1 MAVKMRTGRLTTKT
15 TDPKT
20 GARISDPS
28 VYGMEVDGGKV
39 SSWPEVRTMYQ
50 QGKLKK
56 EFAGRTNLNPEVKSY
71 LEGKTDKLSD
81 TEYEEPILTKM
92 QDAGGSFTG
101 LNMNLKKGGKKY
113 QEMESSFKGA
123 GFEKPSAGMK
133 VHYDVS
139 ERPLSGSNKMQ
150 GRGTTTDLDVI
161 REKKKSDNVV
171 KENPKPG
178 PQPTK
183 EQPMAKMTTLKPTR
197 VSERPAKVKPL
208 AEKEEYSFAPATR
221 GTKTKTKTSA
231 AMTGAGSDL
240 TRAKNPSG
248 KLGAA
253 RVTETEKKGKL
264 GYKREQALFEA
275 KAGTSVSG
283 RDFSN
288 MSAAEIK
295 NKKQEIKQDRRDY
308 RKSSYEGKNV
318 GIKEATMDIRQA
330 RKAQTYTRKAEAGNL
345 SHFTPGYK
353 KGEDKQGPNRIEA
366 FKGSMENATNRNTMK
381 SKLDAIS
388 KKPTNRTNMY

>member
-197 VSERPAKVKPL
+197 VSERPTKAKPL
-208 AEKEEYSFAPATR
+208 AEKEEYSFANPKKKIGDSVSMNPLA
-221 GTKTKTKTSA
+221 GGAKTK
-231 AMTGAGSDL
+231 GAGK
-240 TRAKNPSG
+240 RYAKQVVESAIKPKNI
-248 KLGAA
+248 
-253 RVTETEKKGKL
+253 
-264 GYKREQALFEA
+264 GYNREQALFEA

-288 MSAAEIK
+288 MSSSEIK
-295 NKKQEIKQDRRDY
+295 SKKQELKQDRRDY

-330 RKAQTYTRKAEAGNL
+330 RKAQTYTRKAESGKL
-345 SHFTPGYK
+345 DYFTPGYK
-353 KGEDKQGPNRIEA
+353 KNEDKQGPNRIEA

>member
-1 MAVKMRTGRLTTKT
+1 MAVKKTKIV
-15 TDPKT
+15 DPKT
-20 GARISDPS
+20 GARVADPDFAGARLTS
-28 VYGMEVDGGKV
+28 GSTGT
-39 SSWPEVRTMYQ
+39 SWPEVRKQYK
-50 QGKLKK
+50 QGLRSAEFDRRGIDPELKDYI
-56 EFAGRTNLNPEVKSY
+56 T
-71 LEGKTDKLSD
+71 GKTDRLSEDYDEPVISSGGDVRWTQKL
-81 TEYEEPILTKM
+81 K
-92 QDAGGSFTG
+92 
-101 LNMNLKKGGKKY
+101 
-113 QEMESSFKGA
+113 
-123 GFEKPSAGMK
+123 EK
-133 VHYDVS
+133 
-139 ERPLSGSNKMQ
+139 
-150 GRGTTTDLDVI
+150 
-161 REKKKSDNVV
+161 
-171 KENPKPG
+171 PKPG
-178 PQPTK
+178 PQPVK

-197 VSERPAKVKPL
+197 VVERSVKVKPL
-208 AEKEEYSFAPATR
+208 AEKEEYSFTPATR

-288 MSAAEIK
+288 MSAADIK
-295 NKKQEIKQDRRDY
+295 NKKQELKQDRRDY

-353 KGEDKQGPNRIEA
+353 KNEDKQGPNRIEA
-366 FKGSMENATNRNTMK
+366 FKGSMENAANRNTMK

-388 KKPTNRTNMY
+388 KKPTNKTSMY

>member
-1 MAVKMRTGRLTTKT
+1 MAIMRTNRLTSKT
-15 TDPKT
+15 TPPKT
-20 GARISDPS
+20 ITTKNVTVTKKSRPMGMYIDPS
-28 VYGMEVDGGKV
+28 GEIKAKNATLTQADWSAEKSNKEYDAAIKRGEVVSINDPSIDPETRRLVLGSLSSTSKIGGKDAYGDVGDVAIPKGYKATSYKDIYGSDFNPEEFRGAAKSGKLDEYMKQKGYKDGQGFQPNYGTYTKYKTKPPV
-39 SSWPEVRTMYQ
+39 SENAPMEKMPVGKAKITVPR
-50 QGKLKK
+50 GKLKV
-56 EFAGRTNLNPEVKSY
+56 T
-71 LEGKTDKLSD
+71 
-81 TEYEEPILTKM
+81 
-92 QDAGGSFTG
+92 
-101 LNMNLKKGGKKY
+101 
-113 QEMESSFKGA
+113 
-123 GFEKPSAGMK
+123 
-133 VHYDVS
+133 
-139 ERPLSGSNKMQ
+139 
-150 GRGTTTDLDVI
+150 
-161 REKKKSDNVV
+161 
-171 KENPKPG
+171 
-178 PQPTK
+178 
-183 EQPMAKMTTLKPTR
+183 
-197 VSERPAKVKPL
+197 
-208 AEKEEYSFAPATR
+208 EKEEYSFAPATR

-253 RVTETEKKGKL
+253 RVTDTEKKGKL

-275 KAGTSVSG
+275 KAGTSASG

-288 MSAAEIK
+288 MSAADIK
-295 NKKQEIKQDRRDY
+295 SKKQELKQDRRDY

-353 KGEDKQGPNRIEA
+353 KGESKQGPNRIEA
-366 FKGSMENATNRNTMK
+366 FKGSMENAANRNTMK